1 MTRSDSPTQAWL
13 ARVFGAV
20 MTGVVL
26 RTLDR
31 V

>member
-1 MTRSDSPTQAWL
+1 MTRFDSPTHAWL
-13 ARVFGAV
+13 DLDFGEV

-31 V
+31 M